1 MIQRIKNIIKYC
13 LNFVGIF
20 KKTLSSNR
28 FVFKKNKKTKFNKNE
43 IGEKSKIIVNKN
55 DECEVCDNNFR

>member
-13 LNFVGIF
+13 LNFVGSLI
-20 KKTLSSNR
+20 KSLSSNR
-28 FVFKKNKKTKFNKNE
+28 FVFKKNKNTKFKKNK

-55 DECEVCDNNFR
+55 DGCEICDNDFR